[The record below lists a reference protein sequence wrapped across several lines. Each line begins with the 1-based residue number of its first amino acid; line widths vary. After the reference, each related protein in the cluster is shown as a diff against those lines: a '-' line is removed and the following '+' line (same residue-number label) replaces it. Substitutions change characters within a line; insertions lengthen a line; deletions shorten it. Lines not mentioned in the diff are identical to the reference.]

1 VQKVAIPDATGGA
14 FSTLLVADDGS
25 GASRLLLRTI
35 DDRGS
40 LGSLAVSPNDQFVAI
55 EVTPS
60 VADAVPDG
68 RRVNGRPASITTVI
82 VDIETGAVVRT
93 LEGFSPVW

>member
-1 VQKVAIPDATGGA
+1 MCCSG
-14 FSTLLVADDGS
+14 FCGS
-25 GASRLLLRTI
+25 I
-35 DDRGS
+35 GS
-40 LGSLAVSPNDQFVAI
+40 FAVSPNDQFVAV

-60 VADAVPDG
+60 VTDAEPDG
-68 RRVNGRPASITTVI
+68 RRVNGRPTSITTVI